1 MHPPHPPMLRHKHA
15 LHPPRSSAP
24 CAGGSDGASA
34 PFVVVPALERAVM
47 ELLEQQQQQQGRRR
61 QQHHHHQQQQQ
72 QQQQLLDIPGAQI
85 TQPAMVTTHIGPGAA
100 GLMSCG
106 YASAN
111 ALAHDRWIVNPD
123 AMALSDSYLLSS
135 LLLQQQEEAPGDWDE
150 LPSCDTLSPAGVVL
164 QQHTAQQQQQQ
175 QTAQQHAAVWSS
187 TRAHS
192 MVESGDALATSTDA
206 AAALVQQQQQQEQ
219 YLAVRTIEGD
229 ATAALVQQQQV
240 AVENWVAQAELAGLT
255 LPPDLIQ
262 QSAHAALFA
271 QMQIQEQA
279 EWQNQSPPISAWSE
293 NPCLA
298 FRQTE
303 GAMPNSR
310 DDVNVHVASPPGS
323 RTLEDSPRCEVNASQ
338 ENATLLAF
346 SASPGASSPHAQPVA
361 HFSRA
366 TPGTSFAP
374 AAPGV
379 CGTGKGVNGWPM
391 REPPAACTPL
401 VRLGKAP
408 RWSEE
413 RGVREVK
420 REEEGGEDWRPRIRT
435 RLDGLSVG
443 RGCIQARSMKERRR
457 RDKIREGLQQ
467 LHRALPPFLLRA
479 NLDTASMVEAAL
491 AHIKDLQVRI
501 KALEKPKPQDGL
513 QYSKTP

>member
-85 TQPAMVTTHIGPGAA
+85 TQPAMVTTHIGP
-100 GLMSCG
+100 
-106 YASAN
+106 
-111 ALAHDRWIVNPD
+111 VNPD

-279 EWQNQSPPISAWSE
+279 EWQNQSPPFLRGRKTPAW
-293 NPCLA
+293 L
-298 FRQTE
+298 FVRQRGQCRIHET
-303 GAMPNSR
+303 MSTCML
-310 DDVNVHVASPPGS
+310 HHH
-323 RTLEDSPRCEVNASQ
+323 Q
-338 ENATLLAF
+338 
-346 SASPGASSPHAQPVA
+346 
-361 HFSRA
+361 
-366 TPGTSFAP
+366 AP
-374 AAPGV
+374 APWRTV
-379 CGTGKGVNGWPM
+379 H
-391 REPPAACTPL
+391 AA
-401 VRLGKAP
+401 R
-408 RWSEE
+408 
-413 RGVREVK
+413 
-420 REEEGGEDWRPRIRT
+420 
-435 RLDGLSVG
+435 
-443 RGCIQARSMKERRR
+443 
-457 RDKIREGLQQ
+457 
-467 LHRALPPFLLRA
+467 
-479 NLDTASMVEAAL
+479 
-491 AHIKDLQVRI
+491 
-501 KALEKPKPQDGL
+501 
-513 QYSKTP
+513 